1 MKEQIALQ
9 KILVTKY
16 EGLRSKNPHYS
27 RRAFSKK
34 LGLSAGAISELFN
47 GQRKVSAKLA
57 ERISQRLALDP
68 QERAELF
75 ELFPKKIRRPKHKPM
90 DSTRDSMDPNYLQ
103 LSADQFRVIGDWY
116 HFAILTLMRS
126 KGFKSNVNWIANR
139 LNLSLNVTKTA
150 LERLKRLDLVQEDQQ
165 GKLTRSKT
173 RYRTSDDVANTSVR
187 RAHSEYLNRAQ
198 NALDTL
204 PVDQR
209 DFTSLMLTLSPHQLP
224 RAKEMIRK
232 FQDDLAAELEA
243 SPRPEVYQLCIQ
255 LFPLTQKNEGE
266 PT

>member
-9 KILVTKY
+9 KILLTKY
-16 EGLRSKNPHYS
+16 EELRSRNPQYS
-27 RRAFSKK
+27 RRAYSKK

-57 ERISQRLALDP
+57 ERVAGRLALDP

-75 ELFPKKIRRPKHKPM
+75 EHFPKRVRRFKRGST
-90 DSTRDSMDPNYLQ
+90 DSIDPNYLQ

-126 KGFKSNVNWIANR
+126 KGFKNEVNWIANR
-139 LNLSLNVTKTA
+139 LNLSPTITRTA
-150 LERLKRLDLVQEDQQ
+150 LERLKRLELVHDDGQ
-165 GKLTRSKT
+165 GNLKRSKT
-173 RYRTSDDVANTSVR
+173 RYRTSDDVANASVR
-187 RAHSEYLNRAQ
+187 RAHSEYLDRAR

-204 PVDQR
+204 PVEER
-209 DFTSLMLTLSPHQLP
+209 DFTSLMLTLSPEQLP

-243 SPRPEVYQLCIQ
+243 SPQPEVYQLCIQ
-255 LFPLTQKNEGE
+255 LFPLTKTSPEGE
-266 PT
+266 K